1 MSQPPY
7 DYGTRQGIYPISWE
21 DFHGLCKA
29 LALAAAAFDP
39 AMILGVGRGGYYPA
53 TLIAHLLQAEIY
65 PVRVSR
71 RINDVVTHERPQWII
86 RPPDAVR
93 DQRVLVVDEISSTGE
108 TLAMVKSEALRLGA
122 SDARCAVLY
131 AHTQGAAVPDAI
143 GLITDALILNPWD
156 REIFRDGA
164 FRFHP
169 EYVEALAKQD
179 VTPSPDLLIPA
190 TPVGALAKDTL
201 RT

>member
-1 MSQPPY
+1 MSSSY
-7 DYGTRQGIYPISWE
+7 DYSARQGIYPISWE

-29 LALAAAAFDP
+29 LALAAAAFNP
-39 AMILGVGRGGYYPA
+39 AIILGVGRGGYYPA
-53 TLIAHLLQAEIY
+53 TLIAHLLQAELY
-65 PVRVSR
+65 PVRLSR
-71 RINDVVTHERPQWII
+71 RVNDVVVHERPQWIV
-86 RPPDAVR
+86 RPPETVR

-108 TLAMVKSEALRLGA
+108 TLALVKSEALRLGA
-122 SDARCAVLY
+122 ADVRCAVLY
-131 AHTQGAAVPDAI
+131 AHTWGAAIPDAI

-156 REIFRDGA
+156 REILRDGA
-164 FRFHP
+164 FHFHP
-169 EYVEALAKQD
+169 EYVEALAQQD